1 MMLTLILLLAAII
14 GTFFLHR
21 RWPNAL
27 VKLALALEF
36 LLAVFLLHQ
45 TAQPKDITRAY
56 QNVFRGSGYALGRV
70 LIESGRPPGP
80 VLLILAGE
88 GKVDEWR
95 KDGLSEAFEG
105 TGFTVGGVETLPVDL
120 LSGNFIQDRF
130 LAALAAH
137 PGTPYAAVFGG
148 LPGSPDNKPAP
159 LFVCFHPQST
169 GGMQAWWKSGR
180 LLGVI
185 APRMGDAPTPEGRE
199 KLAGLADSF
208 FHVRHSREGM

>member
-1 MMLTLILLLAAII
+1 MTPTLILLLAAIV
-14 GTFFLHR
+14 GTLLLHR

-27 VKLALALEF
+27 VKLALTLE
-36 LLAVFLLHQ
+36 LLLSVFLLYQ
-45 TAQPKDITRAY
+45 AAQPKDITRAY

-70 LIESGRPPGP
+70 LRESGHAPGP
-80 VLLILAGE
+80 VLVIVAGE
-88 GKVDEWR
+88 GNVDGWR
-95 KDGLSEAFEG
+95 KDGLAEAFDG
-105 TGFTVGGVETLPVDL
+105 TGFTVAGVETVPVDL
-120 LSGNFIQDRF
+120 QSGNFTQDRF

-148 LPGSPDNKPAP
+148 LPGSPDSKPAP
-159 LFVCFHPQST
+159 LFVCFHPQGT